1 MIIFRRR
8 LLFWLIKAYI
18 KRWGKI
24 IIFSFIG
31 GLIIF
36 FVLLSTSRALVQVL
50 PIEKKTIV
58 GIIGTPKV
66 DSLPGDIEQK
76 ISLGLTIVGK
86 NGSITPG
93 AASSWKIEESGK
105 KYTFLLNKNKIFSNG
120 IRLDSDAIAYDFADV
135 KIEKPNHQTIV
146 FTLKDAYAPFL
157 VTVSRPIY
165 KRGLLGVGE
174 YTVRDVDLN
183 GDFIKSITLVAR
195 KNKFKAEKYI
205 FYPSEEALKVA
216 FTLGEITKAVGLS
229 DTRLKNLS
237 FNAFPNVNVEKKTNY
252 NKLVTVFYN
261 TQDQLLSDKKLRNG
275 LSYALPNVFSQGE
288 RAYVS
293 YPRHSQYF
301 NAEQDTRKQDFEH
314 AKVLVNA
321 SANANGGAGLS
332 VRLKTRKKYGD
343 VAEAVAKSWKK
354 IGVSTTIEEVDSV
367 PDSFQAYLGDF
378 NLPEDPDQ
386 YTLWHSD
393 QSNNITKYKNLRID
407 KLLEDGR
414 RLTDV
419 KKRKEIYND
428 FQKYLLDDSPASFL
442 YFPYEY
448 DVNKK

>member
-8 LLFWLIKAYI
+8 LLFWLIKAYL

-36 FVLLSTSRALVQVL
+36 FILLSTSRSLVQFIPVG
-50 PIEKKTIV
+50 KKAIV
-58 GIIGTPKV
+58 GIIGTPRV
-66 DSLPGDIEQK
+66 DSLPVDIGQK
-76 ISLGLTIVGK
+76 ISLGLTVVNE
-86 NGSITPG
+86 NGYITPG

-105 KYTFLLNKNKIFSNG
+105 KYTFFLNKNKIFSDG

-135 KIEKPNHQTIV
+135 IIEKPNRQTIV

-165 KRGLLGVGE
+165 KKGLVGVGE
-174 YTVRDVDLN
+174 YRVLDADLN

-195 KNKFKAEKYI
+195 KNKFKTEKYI

-237 FNAFPNVNVEKKTNY
+237 FNAFPNVNIEKKTNY

-275 LSYALPNVFSQGE
+275 LSYSLPDVFFQGE

-293 YPRHSQYF
+293 YPRYSQYF
-301 NAEQDTRKQDFEH
+301 NPEQDAREQDFEH
-314 AKVLVNA
+314 AKALVNA
-321 SANANGGAGLS
+321 STNTTGGASLS
-332 VRLKTRKKYGD
+332 VRLKTRKKYRD

-393 QSNNITKYKNLRID
+393 QSNNITRYKNLRID

-414 RLTDV
+414 RQTDIQ
-419 KKRKEIYND
+419 KRKEIYAD

-448 DVNKK
+448 DVSKK